1 MTTHEAVATPLT
13 GPMTRVAHRKG
24 DVRRLWPDPDLE
36 ITREQFAMVAR
47 RAKVAVTTRLTTRR
61 TPSRPR
67 KAVRWSILRVILR
80 SKGGDALV
88 DPPGRDLLVSSA
100 HTFAELAGAI
110 DRAFARWD
118 LSHSHEF
125 HLVDG
130 RRIVMHEADEFE
142 QIAKADDLDERA
154 SSLSS
159 IGLSSGDTFIYVFDL
174 GDDWEHG
181 CAVLRT
187 DVDPE
192 EEAGIVPSEIL
203 PIFGWGTIP
212 DQYGRLSPDDDQDE

>member
-1 MTTHEAVATPLT
+1 VIL
-13 GPMTRVAHRKG
+13 VRKG
-24 DVRRLWPDPDLE
+24 ADE
-36 ITREQFAMVAR
+36 VA
-47 RAKVAVTTRLTTRR
+47 
-61 TPSRPR
+61 
-67 KAVRWSILRVILR
+67 
-80 SKGGDALV
+80 

-100 HTFAELAGAI
+100 HTFAELASAI
-110 DRAFARWD
+110 DHAFARWD
-118 LSHSHEF
+118 LSHLHEF
-125 HLVDG
+125 RLMDG
-130 RRIVMHEADEFE
+130 RRIVMEDADEFE
-142 QIAKADDLDERA
+142 ESASAEHPDERA
-154 SSLSS
+154 HSLSS

-174 GDDWEHG
+174 GDDWEHR